1 MKIAK
6 YEMIWYDL
14 VCCYFQ
20 SITHTHTRHDHES
33 WNDIPKTIGTGW
45 PIVHET
51 KLHEFMSS
59 GNAVIVG
66 VNQYQKSVL
75 SLRKVRWLNLDL

>member
-1 MKIAK
+1 
-6 YEMIWYDL
+6 MIWY
-14 VCCYFQ
+14 VVIFNP
-20 SITHTHTRHDHES
+20 SHTHTRHDHES